1 MPSIDDY
8 FELDENDRRS
18 CEESIEAILSG
29 KVEEKSILITDGE
42 FYQKD
47 ANLNNPYLAET
58 VENNANIIDEL
69 PF

>member
-29 KVEEKSILITDGE
+29 KVEKV
-42 FYQKD
+42 
-47 ANLNNPYLAET
+47 
-58 VENNANIIDEL
+58 VENVVAVKEDTEDGVTVIDEP